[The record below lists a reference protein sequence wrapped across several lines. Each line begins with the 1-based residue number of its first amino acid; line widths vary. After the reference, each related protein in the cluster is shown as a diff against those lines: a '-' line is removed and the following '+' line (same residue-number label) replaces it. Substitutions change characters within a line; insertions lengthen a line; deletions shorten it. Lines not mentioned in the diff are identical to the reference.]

1 MIGALWSSGILSA
14 AMTNHVQL
22 DNITHKNLRVRQ
34 QHGASFGDNVGSVPT
49 FPTEFADIQREYPIF
64 FRRDNNGEFYAVA
77 LLGFAKDENLYLEGD
92 RWDAYYVPG
101 IVARGPFL
109 IGFQEREQAGEVLR
123 DPVIHVDMD
132 NPRVNETE
140 GEPAFLELGGQSP
153 YLQRVSRVL
162 SGLNDGHVIS
172 KHMFDAYKAM
182 ELIAPV
188 ELEVKITGSEPVN
201 LRGFFTIDR
210 EKLAALDSAKLF
222 ELHRSGFLHG
232 AYLVLASH
240 ANLNKL
246 IDKKVKRVQA
256 SAA

>member
-1 MIGALWSSGILSA
+1 
-14 AMTNHVQL
+14 MTNHVQL

-64 FRRDNNGEFYAVA
+64 FRRDSNGEFYALA
-77 LLGFAKDENLYLEGD
+77 LLGFAKDENLFLEGD

-109 IGFQEREQAGEVLR
+109 IGFQEREQAGEMLR

-153 YLQRVSRVL
+153 YLQRVARVL
-162 SGLNDGHVIS
+162 GGLNDGHVIS
-172 KHMFDAYKAM
+172 KHMFEAYKSM

-188 ELEVKITGSEPVN
+188 DLEVKITGSEPVN

-222 ELHRSGFLHG
+222 ELHRAGFLHA

-240 ANLNKL
+240 ANLKKL

-256 SAA
+256 NAA